1 MGVSILLI
9 ALGGSVGAIGRFIVA
24 NAVKRF
30 SSSRFPKAT
39 LLINGFGSLLLG
51 ILVGR
56 GAEEN
61 VMFFFGIGVC
71 GAFTTFSTLNWEVLR
86 LLQEN
91 IKMGLFY
98 FFASY
103 LTGIV
108 FGAAGYAMG
117 MAL

>member
-39 LLINGFGSLLLG
+39 LLVNGFGSLLLG

-56 GAEEN
+56 GAEET
-61 VMFFFGIGVC
+61 VMSFFGIGVC

-86 LLQEN
+86 LFQEN
-91 IKMGLFY
+91 RRIGLFY

-103 LTGIV
+103 SIGIV

-117 MAL
+117 TAA

>member
-24 NAVKRF
+24 NVVKRC

-39 LLINGFGSLLLG
+39 LLVNGVGSLLLG
-51 ILVGR
+51 LLVGR

-71 GAFTTFSTLNWEVLR
+71 GAFTTFSTLNWEILR

-91 IKMGLFY
+91 TKMGLFY

-103 LTGIV
+103 LIGV
-108 FGAAGYAMG
+108 VLGAAGYAMG